1 MAAYVI
7 VQVNVSDAAKYDAYK
22 RLAAAA
28 VEKHG
33 GKYIV
38 RGGEAE
44 DMEGSRPYSRLVVL
58 EFATYDQAKSWY
70 HSPEYQKAKSARAGA
85 GDGVFTVV
93 AGVA

>member
-7 VQVNVSDAAKYDAYK
+7 VQVTVTNPAKYDEYK
-22 RLAAAA
+22 PLAAAA

-38 RGGEAE
+38 RGGKAE
-44 DMEGSRPYSRLVVL
+44 DLEGTRPHARLVVL
-58 EFATYDQAKSWY
+58 EFPSYDQAKSWY
-70 HSPEYQKAKSARAGA
+70 HSPEYQQAKATRAGA

-93 AGVA
+93 DGV

>member
-1 MAAYVI
+1 MSAYVI
-7 VQVNVSDAAKYDAYK
+7 VQVSVTNPAKYDEYK
-22 RLAAAA
+22 PLAAAA

-44 DMEGSRPYSRLVVL
+44 DLEGKRPHARLVVL
-58 EFATYDQAKSWY
+58 EFPSYAQAKAWY
-70 HSPEYQKAKSARAGA
+70 HSPEYQRAKAARMGA

-93 AGVA
+93 AGV